1 MNLVRLIF
9 LSLIIFSPLKAIE
22 GYIAFKVNNE
32 IVTNIDLDTEYRYLI
47 ALNSELKNTD
57 KEILLKLAKESI
69 IKEKIKKNEL
79 LRYYKLD
86 GSDDY
91 LTQLIQDYYERLQ
104 IKNLNDFKRYLN
116 ENNLKLEVVKSKIEI
131 ELLWNRLVGK
141 KYGNQLNIKEE
152 FLKKEIE
159 ENPNNNG
166 FIKEYELSE
175 IVFQIDDENNLIDK
189 LNLIQQDVKK
199 QGFKNAANI
208 HSIADSSK
216 FGGNIGWF
224 NEKQLSSKIA
234 ALVEKLEIGEL
245 SVPISVANSFMILRV
260 ENKKQKQVQMDKKKL
275 LEEAILFE
283 KNKQYNQF
291 SIIYYNK
298 VKLNSIIS
306 E

>member
-1 MNLVRLIF
+1 MNLIRLIF
-9 LSLIIFSPLKAIE
+9 LSLIIFSPLKATE

-166 FIKEYELSE
+166 FVKEYELSE

>member
-1 MNLVRLIF
+1 MNLIRLIF
-9 LSLIIFSPLKAIE
+9 LSLIIFSPLKATE

>member
-1 MNLVRLIF
+1 M
-9 LSLIIFSPLKAIE
+9 
-22 GYIAFKVNNE
+22 
-32 IVTNIDLDTEYRYLI
+32 
-47 ALNSELKNTD
+47 
-57 KEILLKLAKESI
+57 
-69 IKEKIKKNEL
+69 
-79 LRYYKLD
+79 
-86 GSDDY
+86 
-91 LTQLIQDYYERLQ
+91 
-104 IKNLNDFKRYLN
+104 
-116 ENNLKLEVVKSKIEI
+116 VKSKIEI

-166 FIKEYELSE
+166 FVKEYELSE

-234 ALVEKLEIGEL
+234 ALIEKLEIGEL